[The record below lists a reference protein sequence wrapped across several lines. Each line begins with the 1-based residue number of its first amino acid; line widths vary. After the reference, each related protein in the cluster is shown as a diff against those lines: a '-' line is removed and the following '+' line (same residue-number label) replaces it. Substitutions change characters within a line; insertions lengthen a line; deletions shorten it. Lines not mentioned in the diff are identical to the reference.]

1 MTHRTQGCDILTA
14 RSSNIADPKLIN
26 KKKKK
31 KLNENF
37 FFIYIY
43 IKGVVEI
50 KRHVAHVHKKY
61 CNEKLNLINL

>member
-14 RSSNIADPKLIN
+14 RSSNIADLELIN
-26 KKKKK
+26 KKK

-37 FFIYIY
+37 FFLIYIY

-50 KRHVAHVHKKY
+50 KRRVAHVHRKY